1 MKGMRVCDFL
11 FVDDLHAYHTINL
24 YFRTTCRYASLFLH
38 PVTNE
43 IAPNYSSIV
52 LRPMDL
58 STLKKNVEN
67 GLVCY

>member
-1 MKGMRVCDFL
+1 MF
-11 FVDDLHAYHTINL
+11 F
-24 YFRTTCRYASLFLH
+24 FRYASIFLQ

-58 STLKKNVEN
+58 STLKRNVEN
-67 GLVCY
+67 GVVSVLCSVVMTLGVLMASERNFVRGYED